1 MSDQGTEEWR
11 LQKAGKASASRIWE
25 IAARTKAGRGASY
38 YNYMSDLLCERVT
51 GRPLDRYVT
60 AAMLEGTA
68 REPDARAAYEF
79 ERGVEVQQVGF
90 IEHPTIPMSGASPDG
105 LVGDDGM
112 IEIKSPQLSAHIDT
126 LLSETIPDKYVKQM
140 TWQLAVTGRQWVDY
154 VSYNSDLP
162 EHMQLWIKRLHRDDA
177 AIKALEEQVQE
188 FLHELDAKVK
198 ALREKYETKEL
209 AA

>member
-11 LQKAGKASASRIWE
+11 MQKAGKASASRIWE
-25 IAARTKAGRGASY
+25 VAARTKSGKGASY

-51 GRPLDRYVT
+51 GRPLDRFVT

-90 IEHPTIPMSGASPDG
+90 IDHPTIAMSGASPDG

-126 LLSETIPDKYVKQM
+126 LLTETIPDKYVKQM
-140 TWQLAVTGRQWVDY
+140 LFQMSVTGRQWVDY
-154 VSYNSDLP
+154 VSFNPDLP
-162 EHMQLWIKRLHRDDA
+162 EHMALWIKRVHRDEK
-177 AIKALEEQVQE
+177 AIQELEANVQE
-188 FLHELDAKVK
+188 FLSELDAKVK
-198 ALREKYETKEL
+198 ALREKYEAKEM